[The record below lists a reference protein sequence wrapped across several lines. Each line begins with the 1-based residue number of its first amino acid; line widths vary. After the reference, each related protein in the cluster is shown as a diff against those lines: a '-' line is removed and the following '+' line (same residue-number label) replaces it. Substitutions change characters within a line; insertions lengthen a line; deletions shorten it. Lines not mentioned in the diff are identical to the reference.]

1 MFGTE
6 LDTAYFNTNVP
17 KQPSEMMPPIINQE
31 QPSHTIQHNQEEQ
44 HNHQQQQQNI
54 YEPIMSQPPVFQQND
69 TMIKNLQNE
78 LEKQKT
84 MNKKESEPLIERYL
98 SKKKDVMK
106 LLNISLSVL
115 FAISMHFVFGDL
127 IKDYITNNDFTSN
140 KEVFIKCMYP
150 VSVLLILWSFKVFN
164 K

>member
-6 LDTAYFNTNVP
+6 LDTAYFNTNIQKQSSEIVP
-17 KQPSEMMPPIINQE
+17 SALVQEPSTKNNKEDHLHHHQQSQQNTSYEPLMPQPPI
-31 QPSHTIQHNQEEQ
+31 
-44 HNHQQQQQNI
+44 
-54 YEPIMSQPPVFQQND
+54 FQQND
-69 TMIKNLQNE
+69 VMIKELQYE

-84 MNKKESEPLIERYL
+84 MNKRESDTLIDRYL

-115 FAISMHFVFGDL
+115 FAISIHFVFGDL
-127 IKDYITNNDFTSN
+127 IKEYITNNDFTSN
-140 KEVFIKCMYP
+140 KEIFIKCMYP
-150 VSVLLILWSFKVFN
+150 VSVLLVLWSLKVFN